1 MFWATDLA
9 PSYPILLLN
18 KFKNLSDLLF
28 FKETANYVAPGTPN
42 WFLLKSKTY
51 RIWLCGITYA
61 KAFIPSLSIWFLE
74 RSKTLIWLLKLA
86 LLGSIAKEST
96 SAKFFLKPL
105 DDKDT
110 LVKLTVLAKS
120 LTNYGSYLSF
130 NLFQ

>member
-1 MFWATDLA
+1 
-9 PSYPILLLN
+9 
-18 KFKNLSDLLF
+18 
-28 FKETANYVAPGTPN
+28 
-42 WFLLKSKTY
+42 
-51 RIWLCGITYA
+51 
-61 KAFIPSLSIWFLE
+61 
-74 RSKTLIWLLKLA
+74 LIWLLKLA

-120 LTNYGSYLSF
+120 LTNYGSYLLF